1 MESLRERTKLYQVSI
16 KLFQTLRYIFAKP
29 KDPVVKE
36 QRTDAI
42 YSIPCIDCDYEC
54 IGQIKRQFGTR
65 LKEHQKAVFF
75 CKKENSALSEHIC
88 LTNHTIG
95 WNNSKIINTNR
106 RYHQPLCLEVRHI
119 NSAHAPLNRD
129 DDSLRPDAYL
139 RFVRKMGSER
149 KKGPLVAA
157 FRLAHV

>member
-1 MESLRERTKLYQVSI
+1 MNGLNCTKRL
-16 KLFQTLRYIFAKP
+16 LNCFQTLGYIFAKP

-106 RYHQPLCLEVRHI
+106 RCHQRLCLEAWHI
-119 NSAHAPLNRD
+119 KSAHAPLNRD
-129 DDSLRPDAYL
+129 DDSLLPDAYL
-139 RFVRKMGSER
+139 HLVT
-149 KKGPLVAA
+149 KKGS
-157 FRLAHV
+157 

>member
-1 MESLRERTKLYQVSI
+1 MNGLNCTKCL
-16 KLFQTLRYIFAKP
+16 LNCFQTLGYIFAKL

-42 YSIPCIDCDYEC
+42 YSTPCIDCDYEC

-106 RYHQPLCLEVRHI
+106 RCHQRLCLEAWHI
-119 NSAHAPLNRD
+119 KSAHAPLNRD
-129 DDSLRPDAYL
+129 DDSLLPDAYL
-139 RFVRKMGSER
+139 HLVT
-149 KKGPLVAA
+149 KKDS
-157 FRLAHV
+157 

>member
-1 MESLRERTKLYQVSI
+1 MNGLNCTKRL
-16 KLFQTLRYIFAKP
+16 LNCFQTLGYIFAKP

-36 QRTDAI
+36 QRTDAT
-42 YSIPCIDCDYEC
+42 YSILCIDCDYEC

-106 RYHQPLCLEVRHI
+106 RCHQRLCLEAWPIKSCVHY
-119 NSAHAPLNRD
+119 SFFLSFSF
-129 DDSLRPDAYL
+129 SLGAI
-139 RFVRKMGSER
+139 
-149 KKGPLVAA
+149 
-157 FRLAHV
+157 

>member
-1 MESLRERTKLYQVSI
+1 M
-16 KLFQTLRYIFAKP
+16 
-29 KDPVVKE
+29 KE

-42 YSIPCIDCDYEC
+42 YSIPCIDCDYEYT
-54 IGQIKRQFGTR
+54 GQIKHLFGTR

-106 RYHQPLCLEVRHI
+106 RYHQPLCLEARHI

-139 RFVRKMGSER
+139 RFVRKKGSER

>member
-1 MESLRERTKLYQVSI
+1 MNGLNCTKRL
-16 KLFQTLRYIFAKP
+16 LNCFQTLGYIFAKP

-54 IGQIKRQFGTR
+54 IGQIKLQFGTR

-106 RYHQPLCLEVRHI
+106 RYHQRLCLE
-119 NSAHAPLNRD
+119 A
-129 DDSLRPDAYL
+129 
-139 RFVRKMGSER
+139 
-149 KKGPLVAA
+149 
-157 FRLAHV
+157 